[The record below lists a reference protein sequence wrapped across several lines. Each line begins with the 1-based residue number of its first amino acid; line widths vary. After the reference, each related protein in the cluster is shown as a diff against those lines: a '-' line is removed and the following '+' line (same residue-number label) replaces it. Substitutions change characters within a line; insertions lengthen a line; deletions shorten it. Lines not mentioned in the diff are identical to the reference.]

1 MNRKALNFLVS
12 GIVILGI
19 AWSCSGDKT
28 AKLDKLKKQR
38 ETIDSK
44 INALESEVVSEK
56 DSLDPGKFRLVGV
69 TEIKPEAFNH
79 YIKVQGRLDGDQNV
93 AVFADVPGTVKA
105 KYANVGQKV
114 AKGQVLA
121 QIDDEQFRLQLEN
134 LKTQYRF
141 AADMYEKQKRLWD
154 QKIGSEVQFLQSQ
167 TTKESLEQQISV
179 LEEQLEK
186 YKIKS
191 PVSGTIEEADIKPG
205 SIVSPDPRAPAFRVV
220 AFRELTIN
228 AEVSES
234 YSAMVNKGD
243 KLVIHFPDLDKQ
255 VESKID
261 FVSSYIDPVNR
272 TFEIESNIENSIPG
286 MKANMVAV
294 VHINDY
300 HSEKSIAIPMNV
312 IMSDLTGNYVYVVK
326 EKDNYHGAFRQPVVI
341 GKTYN
346 GIAEILSGL
355 EPSSRVITTGFRELI
370 EGEYIRFEGASA
382 DYLSRK

>member
-1 MNRKALNFLVS
+1 MNKNAFKFLLS
-12 GIVILGI
+12 GIVILII
-19 AWSCSGDKT
+19 AWSCSGDKA

-38 ETIDSK
+38 EVIDTK
-44 INALESEVVSEK
+44 IMALESEMVSK
-56 DSLDPGKFRLVGV
+56 DSLDPEKFRLVGI
-69 TEIKPEAFNH
+69 TEVKPEAFNH

-105 KYANVGQKV
+105 KYADVGQKV
-114 AKGQVLA
+114 SKGQVLA
-121 QIDDEQFRLQLEN
+121 QIDDEQYRLQLEN
-134 LKTQYRF
+134 LNTQYKF

-179 LEEQLEK
+179 LEEQIEK
-186 YKIKS
+186 FKIKS
-191 PVSGTIEEADIKPG
+191 PVSGTIEEANIKPG
-205 SIVSPDPRAPAFRVV
+205 SIVSPDPRAAAFRVV
-220 AFRELTIN
+220 AFRELTVN

-243 KLVIHFPDLDKQ
+243 KLVIHFPDLEKQ
-255 VESKID
+255 VESNID

-300 HSEKSIAIPMNV
+300 HSDNSIAIPMNV

-346 GIAEILSGL
+346 GIAEIISGL

-370 EGEYIRFEGASA
+370 EGEYVRFEGASA

>member
-1 MNRKALNFLVS
+1 MNRKAYIFLVS
-12 GIVILGI
+12 GILVLGI
-19 AWSCSGDKT
+19 ALSCSGDNT

-44 INALESEVVSEK
+44 IKSLENGIISDK
-56 DSLDPGKFRLVGV
+56 DSLDPGKFKLVGI
-69 TEIKPEAFNH
+69 TEVKPESFNH
-79 YIKVQGRLDGDQNV
+79 YIRVQGRLDGDQNV

-105 KYANVGQKV
+105 KYADVGQKV
-114 AKGQVLA
+114 SKGQVLA

-154 QKIGSEVQFLQSQ
+154 QKIGSEVQYLQSQ
-167 TTKESLEQQISV
+167 TTKKSLEQQISV

-243 KLVIHFPDLDKQ
+243 NLVINFPDLGKQ

-272 TFEIESNIENSIPG
+272 TFEIESSIENSIPG

-294 VHINDY
+294 VLINDY
-300 HSEKSIAIPMNV
+300 HSENSITIPMNV
-312 IMSDLTGNYVYVVK
+312 IMSDLSGNYVYVVK

-346 GIAEILSGL
+346 GIAEILNGL

-370 EGEYIRFEGASA
+370 EGEYVRFDGASA